1 LKIKRK
7 KERERERKKERR
19 KEGKNE
25 RKKECFERKK
35 KKVFLYSNAS
45 TGLIILHKIRYNV

>member
-1 LKIKRK
+1 MKIKRK

-19 KEGKNE
+19 KEGKKE
-25 RKKECFERKK
+25 RKKECFERK